1 LAKLS
6 HPSVFIASIDCGAEK
21 EICRSYHITSYPTFR
36 YYLNGVEQDYEDARS
51 LEALRDFVD
60 TTLAVQCNP
69 MEDART
75 CSDRAL
81 KYAKKWIDKS
91 SVVNGQSMIQSEIDR
106 LEKMMLDSESSTTT
120 ELRRWI
126 RQRRDILRIIHEH
139 NAMLPSESGN
149 TDEL

>member
-1 LAKLS
+1 
-6 HPSVFIASIDCGAEK
+6 
-21 EICRSYHITSYPTFR
+21 
-36 YYLNGVEQDYEDARS
+36 LNGVEQDYEDARS